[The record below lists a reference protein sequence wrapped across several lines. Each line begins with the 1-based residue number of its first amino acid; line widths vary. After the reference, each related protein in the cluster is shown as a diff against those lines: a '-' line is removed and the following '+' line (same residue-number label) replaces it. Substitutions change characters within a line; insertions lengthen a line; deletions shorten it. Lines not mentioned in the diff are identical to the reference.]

1 MALRQG
7 QREVA
12 LEETLVRKALQGPY
26 RISADEKIVGV
37 RVVEHDAPTVLVF
50 LVEKVEDAQE
60 GS

>member
-12 LEETLVRKALQGPY
+12 LEETLVRKYLQGPY
-26 RISADEKIVGV
+26 RIDADEKIVGV
-37 RVVEHDAPTVLVF
+37 RVVEHGAPTVLVF
-50 LVEKVEDAQE
+50 LVEKLDDQE